1 MTNLQISR
9 DIAER
14 AQDAQD
20 FEMIDAALA
29 CVRAFKWGYKTP
41 AREWAVVK
49 AFWFELQECNHE
61 C

>member
-1 MTNLQISR
+1 MSNLQIAR

-14 AQDAQD
+14 AIDAQD
-20 FEMIDAALA
+20 HDMADAAFR
-29 CVRAFKWGYKTP
+29 CVRDFKRGFVP
-41 AREWAVVK
+41 AVRDWAIVK

>member
-1 MTNLQISR
+1 MSNLQIAR
-9 DIAER
+9 DILER

-20 FEMIDAALA
+20 AYLTECARVCI
-29 CVRAFKWGYKTP
+29 RAFKWGYKTP